1 MMKES
6 HFLVIMAHLQII
18 LAMMSSGGMFVLFL
32 ILASINSVAC
42 MYQMYQMYKE
52 GKEQETGSIS
62 VATIVFEKEKV

>member
-18 LAMMSSGGMFVLFL
+18 IAMMSSGGMFVLFL

-42 MYQMYQMYKE
+42 LYQMRKE
-52 GKEQETGSIS
+52 GKEQEAGSVS
-62 VATIVFEKEKV
+62 VAPIVFEKEKV

>member
-18 LAMMSSGGMFVLFL
+18 IAMMSSGGMFVLFL

-42 MYQMYQMYKE
+42 LYQMYKE
-52 GKEQETGSIS
+52 DKEQETGSIS